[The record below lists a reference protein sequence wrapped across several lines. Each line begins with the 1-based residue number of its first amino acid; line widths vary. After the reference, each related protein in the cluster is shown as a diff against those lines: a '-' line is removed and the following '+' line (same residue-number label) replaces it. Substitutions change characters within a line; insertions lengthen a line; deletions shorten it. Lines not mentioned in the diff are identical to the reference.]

1 MLTYGTANSFVR
13 YIFLAGIRVVVSWRN
28 TFAIANCGLVCSS
41 CAGNRRDKCRLLVIA
56 SDLTM
61 IVYCSV
67 VSVCY
72 IMSWSSPKRFKLT
85 CLDASKVRGRGS
97 LLDDAMIVSN
107 RQKLI
112 TVWNVVGAN
121 FWMQVCLSRVLF
133 RCTWF
138 VNSSVD
144 CL

>member
-1 MLTYGTANSFVR
+1 MLTYGTANSFVK
-13 YIFLAGIRVVVSWRN
+13 YIFLVGIRVVVSWRN
-28 TFAIANCGLVCSS
+28 TLVIAYCGLVCSS
-41 CAGNRRDKCRLLVIA
+41 RARNRRDKSRLFVIT

-61 IVYCSV
+61 IVYYSV

-72 IMSWSSPKRFKLT
+72 IMSWRSPKRFKLT

-97 LLDDAMIVSN
+97 LLDDALIARN
-107 RQKLI
+107 WQKLI
-112 TVWNVVGAN
+112 TIWNVVGAN
-121 FWMQVCLSRVLF
+121 FWMQVCLPRVLF

-138 VNSSVD
+138 VKSSVD